1 MVEPIDNVSIGG
13 LEKGCSFGESEL
25 IIKMG
30 DMEMTTIRRDSTQV
44 RECFYQIT
52 LIGDSDCSIQEN
64 SYEEID
70 HENPN
75 YQGYRSRLEGAGLW

>member
-1 MVEPIDNVSIGG
+1 MVEPIGNVSIGG

-30 DMEMTTIRRDSTQV
+30 DMEMTTIRRDLTKV
-44 RECFYQIT
+44 RECIYQIT
-52 LIGDSDCSIQEN
+52 LIGDSDCSIHEN

-70 HENPN
+70 HEDPN
-75 YQGYRSRLEGAGLW
+75 YREYKSQLKRVGLW